1 MLTYW
6 DIKKAVAERIKTRF
20 SYPIYV
26 NDVTEGFSKPCFFV
40 RILPIMSEIAN
51 ANTTHNKVTVEI
63 NYFQSQKSEQ
73 DNLRT
78 MQTLRELFL
87 QPLSVLD
94 RKLICEDLRVEVAEE
109 EKQIYQFLFDLDY
122 YDELPKVAQDY
133 ELIGEILINE
143 EVEQ

>member
-1 MLTYW
+1 MLTFLN
-6 DIKKAVAERIKTRF
+6 IKKAVADSIKTKF
-20 SYPIYV
+20 NYPIYI
-26 NDVTEGFSKPCFFV
+26 NDVTEGFIRPSFFI

-73 DNLRT
+73 DNLQT

-87 QPLSVLD
+87 QPLPVLG
-94 RKLICEDLRVEVAEE
+94 RKLICEDLRVEVAND

-122 YDELPKVAQDY
+122 YDELPKTTEAY
-133 ELIGEILINE
+133 EFMGEILINE